1 MEYGLIAGVNNLVD
15 PDISTLSPV
24 ENKAAHCAIVY
35 HGVSPI
41 NRIAIHG
48 DINRYFEKEVIVF
61 VPYDSVW
68 REGVSLAFYNMTFMR
83 SNG

>member
-1 MEYGLIAGVNNLVD
+1 MEYGLIAGVNNLIY

-24 ENKAAHCAIVY
+24 KNIATHRAIVY
-35 HGVSPI
+35 DGVSPI
-41 NRIAIHG
+41 DGVAIHG
-48 DINRYFEKEVIVF
+48 YINRYFEKEVIVF

-68 REGVSLAFYNMTFMR
+68 REGISLAFYNMAFMR